1 MSDDQ
6 TVTVVTSRR
15 VKPGCE
21 AEFERWLEG
30 IGAVAARFPGYLAR
44 HVTRPQDHEHPEY
57 VIVFRFSNVAALR
70 AYTESAERKEWL
82 EKVKPLVLDDFKET
96 ALTGLETWFTLPGR
110 PGQPPPPRY
119 KMAAVTLLVVYPLS
133 MGLSA
138 ALLPF
143 LRGVPAPAQSLV
155 MSVVMIFLMTWVLM
169 PRATWLFRKWL
180 FP

>member
-30 IGAVAARFPGYLAR
+30 IGAVAARYPGYVAR
-44 HVTRPQDHEHPEY
+44 HVTRPADHEHPEY
-57 VIVFRFSNVAALR
+57 VIVFRFTSYSTLR
-70 AYTESAERKEWL
+70 GWTESTERQAWL
-82 EKVKPLVLDDFKET
+82 EKVKPFVLDDYRET
-96 ALTGLETWFTLPGR
+96 ALTGLEAWFTVPSK
-110 PGQPPPPRY
+110 PGQAPPPRY

-133 MGLSA
+133 MGLSS
-138 ALLPF
+138 ALLPW
-143 LRGVPAPAQSLV
+143 LDGVPGPARSLLT
-155 MSVVMIFLMTWVLM
+155 SVVMIVLMTWVLM

-180 FP
+180 FG